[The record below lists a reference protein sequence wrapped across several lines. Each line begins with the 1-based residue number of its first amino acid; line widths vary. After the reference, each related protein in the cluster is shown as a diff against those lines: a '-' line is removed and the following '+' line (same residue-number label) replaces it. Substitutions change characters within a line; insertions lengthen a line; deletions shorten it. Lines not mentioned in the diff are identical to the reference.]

1 MAGTIREIA
10 ERAGVSRGTVDRAL
24 NKRGRIDKEVE
35 ERIFQIAD
43 EIGYVPKKE
52 KTAVKKESVKIGIV
66 TQLAKSSFMIP
77 IRKGLEDAQKELKKR
92 GIVFVMEECVTVSE
106 EEQLAAIERLEKN
119 KVSGIA
125 IMPVECDKIR
135 DKINSLIEQGISVVT
150 FNTDIVG
157 TKRSCFVGQ
166 DNKRSGR
173 TAAGLMGMLTGG
185 QGKILA
191 ITGYFG
197 NSVNSMRVDG
207 FVDEIKRTF
216 PGLELVGVQSS
227 FDEKEEVEK
236 ILVNTLTAY
245 PDLQGA
251 VIFSGGQGGV
261 KKAFEELKLE
271 KKPHII
277 IYDLTTGNIKALE
290 EGIADFLI
298 DQNGYTQGYRALFIL
313 TDIMQAGSGKGQEF
327 FYTDIIIK
335 TKYNI

>member
-1 MAGTIREIA
+1 
-10 ERAGVSRGTVDRAL
+10 
-24 NKRGRIDKEVE
+24 
-35 ERIFQIAD
+35 
-43 EIGYVPKKE
+43 
-52 KTAVKKESVKIGIV
+52 
-66 TQLAKSSFMIP
+66 MIP

-261 KKAFEELKLE
+261 KKAFEELKPE

-313 TDIMQAGSGKGQEF
+313 TDIMQSGSRKEQEF